1 MIEFHPHAGGLVSV
15 SGDKTVDIYSLG
27 NTSPAISLEAKDAS
41 KSHVWSPSSGA
52 MLLSHSTTN
61 ILSFYDPRASP
72 TPQSEIQTNF
82 QTTRPSHSAFL
93 DDTTV
98 IATGISPARMRNMY
112 LYDLRSPLTPKST
125 IPFDP
130 ASSPSISLF
139 PLVDSTRKLLYLLQS
154 HSSSLFAFDFSTS
167 LTSVPTTLQ
176 IPSTIAGGALLPP
189 RNVDVMR
196 GEINRVFVLTRKD
209 EIVPVSVRI
218 ERKVFVHEMATA
230 DRRATWTFMKT
241 YFLMSLFRRRQLR
254 RTSGLEEART

>member
-15 SGDKTVDIYSLG
+15 SGEKTIDIYSLG
-27 NTSPAISLEAKDAS
+27 NTSPAISLETKDAS
-41 KSHVWSPSSGA
+41 KSHFWSPNSGT
-52 MLLSHSTTN
+52 MLLSHSATN
-61 ILSFYDPRASP
+61 VLSVYDPRACP

-82 QTTRPSHSAFL
+82 QATRPSHSTFL

-98 IATGISPARMRNMY
+98 IATGISISRMRNMY

-139 PLVDSTRKLLYLLQS
+139 PLVDSTRKLLYLIQS
-154 HSSSLFAFDFSTS
+154 HSSSLFAFDFNTS

-176 IPSTIAGGALLPP
+176 IPSTIVGGALLPS

-218 ERKVFVHEMATA
+218 ERKVLMYEMANT
-230 DRRATWTFMKT
+230 DRRAIWTFMKI
-241 YFLMSLFRRRQLR
+241 YFLMSLFRRQWSR
-254 RTSGLEEART
+254 RTGGLGEV